1 MKVVALVGGNR
12 MVPPAGSDEFDFGNE
27 IETIPRWNRDLDLFL
42 DQVHALSKQEIGTG
56 GLDCAATS
64 MGRRR
69 SITSADVSV
78 DVVGFVAQSPGNGAS
93 GLGVSVALRFHSD
106 GSISQHHWDEAHAWA
121 GAVAGGSWMAA
132 EFIESVE
139 TPGGVVFHYSLIEDQ
154 IPYYSW
160 TPPES
165 R

>member
-1 MKVVALVGGNR
+1 MTGLAHRIWSQCG
-12 MVPPAGSDEFDFGNE
+12 EE
-27 IETIPRWNRDLDLFL
+27 LDLFL
-42 DQVHALSKQEIGTG
+42 DQVHALSRQEIGTG
-56 GLDCAATS
+56 GLDCAATA

-78 DVVGFVAQSPGNGAS
+78 DVVGFVAHSSGNGSSA
-93 GLGVSVALRFHSD
+93 LGVSVALRFHRE
-106 GSISQHHWDEAHAWA
+106 GSISQHHWEEAHAWA

-132 EFIESVE
+132 KLVESVE
-139 TPGGVVFHYSLIEDQ
+139 TSEGVVFHYSLIEDH
-154 IPYYSW
+154 IPVYTW